1 MRDILPLDPM
11 TYKKQRKENELIT
24 KLRIIKL
31 VKKDGY
37 KKAMVARK
45 FMCHR
50 NTVGNIVKLFET
62 KIPKEK
68 QVEILSNPSLELEDL
83 KKLLAP
89 IENRSTKPRS
99 NRRSAVMKQVA
110 AIKKIFNEKNVK
122 VGPYR
127 MKTLLRRKYGGT
139 HSERHQVTE
148 LERSLAEMKIGCLR
162 GLYKR
167 EKLKIKKRRS
177 ANGELRPL
185 YDYRSLACFERLHY
199 DTKEITDS
207 HALPTEI
214 YEKFKLKKSLPV
226 FEWNIIDAKS
236 RFRFMAYSHNL
247 NSEFGLRY
255 LLFVIQ
261 FIRAKLSNYGEK
273 ILIGADNGVE
283 FCSSS
288 ERKETKWNDLLRVL
302 NAKFYSYEPGRDIR
316 KNLIERSHRTDDEEF
331 FIPRGEFI
339 NDEGDFLE
347 EARAYA
353 FYFNAQR
360 SHSGIGMNG
369 RTPLRVIKDSGI
381 IGAERLLDFPV
392 LIMEKNINDLRAC
405 TQTVELAAE
414 KDRYFKKFGSYK
426 MDQKTFCDL
435 KTRLNFLDQS
445 AQNVLTYY
453 HRVVICLRY

>member
-1 MRDILPLDPM
+1 LKRGFAENGGKKRRSAVELRGKQTRILTTLLRDILPLDPM

-50 NTVGNIVKLFET
+50 NTVENIVKLFET

-167 EKLKIKKRRS
+167 EKLKIKKRRRS

-185 YDYRSLACFERLHY
+185 YDYRSLACFERFHY

-214 YEKFKLKKSLPV
+214 YEKFKLRKSLPV
-226 FEWNIIDAKS
+226 YKLPRPYGRGISLFQTSFAL
-236 RFRFMAYSHNL
+236 NL
-247 NSEFGLRY
+247 
-255 LLFVIQ
+255 
-261 FIRAKLSNYGEK
+261 
-273 ILIGADNGVE
+273 
-283 FCSSS
+283 FC
-288 ERKETKWNDLLRVL
+288 
-302 NAKFYSYEPGRDIR
+302 
-316 KNLIERSHRTDDEEF
+316 
-331 FIPRGEFI
+331 
-339 NDEGDFLE
+339 
-347 EARAYA
+347 
-353 FYFNAQR
+353 
-360 SHSGIGMNG
+360 
-369 RTPLRVIKDSGI
+369 
-381 IGAERLLDFPV
+381 PV
-392 LIMEKNINDLRAC
+392 LQYTSLS
-405 TQTVELAAE
+405 LP
-414 KDRYFKKFGSYK
+414 
-426 MDQKTFCDL
+426 
-435 KTRLNFLDQS
+435 RLSLS
-445 AQNVLTYY
+445 
-453 HRVVICLRY
+453 